1 MRKRSDK
8 KEGDMSRS
16 LKGGY
21 LTLIQMDGQGGK
33 RRRMYHK
40 KKASGGKVV
49 VWASAFALAVVGV
62 AWLALE
68 TGALESLVKSL

>member
-1 MRKRSDK
+1 MRERSNE
-8 KEGDMSRS
+8 KEGDMSNS

-21 LTLIQMDGQGGK
+21 LTLIQMDSQGGK
-33 RRRMYHK
+33 RRRLHK
-40 KKASGGKVV
+40 KRGGAGKAL

-68 TGALESLVKSL
+68 TGALETLVKSL

>member
-1 MRKRSDK
+1 MNERSEK
-8 KEGDMSRS
+8 KEGDMSTS

-21 LTLIQMDGQGGK
+21 LTLIQMEGQGGK
-33 RRRMYHK
+33 RRRMYK
-40 KKASGGKVV
+40 KKSGAGMVV
-49 VWASAFALAVVGV
+49 LWASAFALAVVGV